1 MISSKSD
8 RLSAQ
13 PPWKKWKPTIQK
25 APQKTFF
32 HMKFRPKW
40 EFDPENVNKQKELPA
55 TSSAA
60 GQAVKGTFW
69 QGASAWFQLHWWRL
83 VNSYEPQQLYEWDCL
98 CALPIDTLGQGNVFG
113 GSVCPWQVATPM
125 ASYEWFVSHLKER
138 TASTNPFGLLE
149 RKGSWTQKWGIHRLE

>member
-40 EFDPENVNKQKELPA
+40 EFDPENVNKQKELP
-55 TSSAA
+55 
-60 GQAVKGTFW
+60 Q
-69 QGASAWFQLHWWRL
+69 
-83 VNSYEPQQLYEWDCL
+83 
-98 CALPIDTLGQGNVFG
+98 ALPRDRQ
-113 GSVCPWQVATPM
+113 
-125 ASYEWFVSHLKER
+125 LKELSDKVR
-138 TASTNPFGLLE
+138 QHDFSFIGGGWSTATNLNNYTSEIVCVHCPL
-149 RKGSWTQKWGIHRLE
+149 IP